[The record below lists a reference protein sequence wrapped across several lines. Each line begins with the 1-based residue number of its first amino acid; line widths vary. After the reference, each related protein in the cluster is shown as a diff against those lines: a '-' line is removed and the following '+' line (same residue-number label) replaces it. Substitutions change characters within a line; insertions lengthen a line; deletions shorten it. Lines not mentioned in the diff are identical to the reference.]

1 MAAIDKTYLNKWEDF
16 DKVRNWALKTSF
28 TLKNGQKID
37 LKDFLYYPNLTKEE
51 WDEWHDEKIKYAEE
65 HYNNPEYIKQ
75 CKELYGED
83 WKFDPENYFNV
94 VLWNTPVYVDIFL
107 IRNCPFDF
115 IQDRLKEQ
123 YGGGWSKEAFTNHNN
138 DNTYEQI
145 KNHTSVYDT
154 YQRNGLGKNAKVKF
168 YDYYERNLLRDKKIV
183 WFIEVNPYW
192 YNNKKLPQNDISMWY
207 NEYDK
212 MWYCDL
218 EAMDYDSNMCTIQG
232 TLTKKNIVNL
242 VKKWNLPKNTYIK
255 FLGRLNDN
263 GHHYITEFLVKV
275 Y

>member
-16 DKVRNWALKTSF
+16 DKVRNWALNTSF
-28 TLKNGQKID
+28 TLKNGEKVN

-51 WDEWHDEKIKYAEE
+51 WDEWHDEKIKYVEE
-65 HYNNPEYIKQ
+65 HYNNPEHTKQ

-83 WKFDPENYFNV
+83 WEFDPENYFDV

-107 IRNCPFDF
+107 IRNCPFEF

-123 YGGGWSKEAFTNHNN
+123 YSGGWSKEAFTNHND

-154 YQRNGLGKNAKVKF
+154 YQRNGLGKNAKVHFHNYK
-168 YDYYERNLLRDKKIV
+168 YGPIPRDKKCRWWIQ
-183 WFIEVNPYW
+183 ITNLNEE
-192 YNNKKLPQNDISMWY
+192 NDFWLY

-212 MWYCDL
+212 MWYSDL
-218 EAMDYDSNMCTIQG
+218 EAMPTCSNTAHIKG
-232 TLTKKNIVNL
+232 SLTKKNIVNL
-242 VKKWNLPKNTYIK
+242 IKKWNLPKGFKIDFTC
-255 FLGRLNDN
+255 FL
-263 GHHYITEFLVKV
+263 TENEYRYSYNFNVTTH
-275 Y
+275 